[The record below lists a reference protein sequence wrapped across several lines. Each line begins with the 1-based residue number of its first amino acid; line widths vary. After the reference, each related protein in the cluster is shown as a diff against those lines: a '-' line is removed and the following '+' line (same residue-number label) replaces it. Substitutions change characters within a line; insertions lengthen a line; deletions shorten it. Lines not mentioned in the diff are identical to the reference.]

1 MKNILYRSG
10 NVLIVFRIGKTSNKK
25 IALPTEV
32 IVQTYSFSKEQ
43 FEIAKGKTDM
53 KTFFAADGSVCMD
66 CPFSVSNGAKLSA
79 CYTHKM
85 MQYSGFLS
93 MLRGVHKTHLEWETI
108 PTLSEEIVSKLVS
121 VSANKYVRFGT
132 YGEPSLIDV
141 NLVSEIVAVS
151 KSHTGYT
158 HQWARKQEF
167 APFFMASVHNA
178 FGESMAAK
186 LGFRSFIAAKENDTK
201 FISCP
206 AAIENG
212 FKSNCSK
219 CGLCSG
225 SRKGKKSVI
234 ILEH

>member
-1 MKNILYRSG
+1 MKNILFRSN

-25 IALPTEV
+25 IALSSEN

-43 FEIAKGKTDM
+43 YEIAKGKTDM

-93 MLRGVHKTHLEWETI
+93 MLRGIHKTHLEWVNI
-108 PTLSEEIVSKLVS
+108 PTLDSNIAAKIVEVS
-121 VSANKYVRFGT
+121 SNKYVRFGT

-141 NLVSEIVAVS
+141 NLVSSIVSVS

-158 HQWARKQEF
+158 HQWMKKSEY

-186 LGFRSFIAAKENDTK
+186 IGYRSFIAAKQSDTK

-206 AAIENG
+206 ASNEMG

-225 SRKGKKSVI
+225 ARKGKKSII